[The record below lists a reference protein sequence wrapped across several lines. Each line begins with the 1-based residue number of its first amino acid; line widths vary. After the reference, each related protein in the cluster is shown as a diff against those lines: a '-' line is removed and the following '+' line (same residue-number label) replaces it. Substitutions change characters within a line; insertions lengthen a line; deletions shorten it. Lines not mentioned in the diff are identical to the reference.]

1 MLYLAMTAAEIA
13 ENPAL
18 PPFPAWMA
26 CHFSPYGS
34 GLSNVPTQLPD
45 GSMLI
50 LNDRTPIMGHDAEL
64 AAKQLCEAAD
74 SFHCSRIL
82 LDFQRPG
89 QDLIP
94 VIQNILE
101 IAPCPVGVSSQ
112 YAQGL
117 SCPVFLPML
126 PLLTP
131 LKEHLALWQGREIWL
146 EVGLDAQTV
155 TVTEAGSTAV
165 PCPPPASLPHFDGEL
180 GIHYGLRLTDTSA
193 EFTLSRS
200 WEDIQRLMEQPE
212 IACFVGLYQ
221 ELKNAGVH

>member
-26 CHFSPYGS
+26 CHFSPYGT
-34 GLSNVPTQLPD
+34 GLSNVPAQLPE

-64 AAKQLCEAAD
+64 VAKQLCQAAK
-74 SFHCSRIL
+74 SFKCSRLL

-89 QDLIP
+89 QDLFP
-94 VIQNILE
+94 VIQKVLE
-101 IAPCPVGVSSQ
+101 TAPCPAGVSSL
-112 YAQGL
+112 YAQAL
-117 SCPVFLPML
+117 SCPVFLPVL

-131 LKEHLALWQGREIWL
+131 LQEYLAPWKEREIWL
-146 EVGLDAQTV
+146 EVGLDAQRV
-155 TVTEAGSTAV
+155 TVTEAGSTAF
-165 PCPPPASLPHFDGEL
+165 PCPTPASLPHFDTEL

-193 EFTLSRS
+193 EFTLSRG
-200 WEDIQRLMEQPE
+200 WEDIQKLMENGG
-212 IACFVGLYQ
+212 ISCFVGLYQ
-221 ELKNAGVH
+221 ELKNAGV